1 MSDVKQAIR
10 LLREKAEVLKQTAE
24 LLEQLDGGGKATA
37 SASAP
42 AKRVFSAAVR
52 AKMAKAQ
59 QARWRVIK
67 GTKKTA

>member
-1 MSDVKQAIR
+1 MSDVKQAIK

-24 LLEQLDGGGKATA
+24 LLEQLDGGKQAQA
-37 SASAP
+37 SVTTP
-42 AKRVFSAAVR
+42 KRTFSAAAR